1 MHRVGTADTMSFAFL
16 HYFRCFHLHLPNNQR
31 KAIVMS
37 QLVICDVPI
46 QLKQGDITKEVGD
59 AIVNVNNK
67 TLNQNFGVCQAVL
80 AAAGKSVVDE
90 CQRLVKKPHGDVVVT
105 EAGNLKCKKIIHVIN
120 ATQAAKIVASVK
132 EALKECDQHKLE
144 TVSFPALGTGAASLD
159 TLTSSDAIFTGI
171 EQYLSESKESCVT
184 QISIV
189 VLTQEAYDQFL
200 LFFQNKISSLQ
211 KSDCHLMLCGKY
223 VELIKG
229 DITDQTVVCI
239 INVTNQT
246 LDQSHGVS
254 GAIFSKAGDTVKQE
268 CKQNGKLAPNG
279 IAVTS
284 SGNLKCK
291 KIMHLVGPAML
302 TLIVPFLEQVL
313 QECNKYSFRSIAL
326 PAIGTGIAKLDPK
339 KSAEEILKGIRT
351 YFEKVTVS
359 SLLQVYIIAYS
370 DDVFQSFSEVFK
382 SQTPKTE
389 ENEEEDE
396 EENKTENEE
405 ENETEDEEEYIF
417 QYSSEEEETE
427 DLSLNQMQLID
438 TPATWSDMT
447 NKSHITVELKTD
459 SDEHRTIEKDFLTSA
474 GKSTTKVIKI
484 ERIQNIKLWRS
495 YSVKRD
501 YVLTLYPNQEIEN
514 DLYHGTTTETAKKI
528 SLHGFNRSF
537 CGKNAV
543 CYGKGTYFAKDASY
557 SCQEQYAAT
566 DRDGYKHVFQAKVIT
581 GKWCLGRPAFVE
593 PPSTSSDSDI
603 MYDSVVNDVNN
614 PAIYVIF
621 CDDGAYP
628 EYLITFKQ

>member
-1 MHRVGTADTMSFAFL
+1 M
-16 HYFRCFHLHLPNNQR
+16 R
-31 KAIVMS
+31 KKMR
-37 QLVICDVPI
+37 Q
-46 QLKQGDITKEVGD
+46 KMR
-59 AIVNVNNK
+59 K
-67 TLNQNFGVCQAVL
+67 TV
-80 AAAGKSVVDE
+80 
-90 CQRLVKKPHGDVVVT
+90 
-105 EAGNLKCKKIIHVIN
+105 
-120 ATQAAKIVASVK
+120 
-132 EALKECDQHKLE
+132 
-144 TVSFPALGTGAASLD
+144 
-159 TLTSSDAIFTGI
+159 
-171 EQYLSESKESCVT
+171 
-184 QISIV
+184 
-189 VLTQEAYDQFL
+189 
-200 LFFQNKISSLQ
+200 
-211 KSDCHLMLCGKY
+211 
-223 VELIKG
+223 
-229 DITDQTVVCI
+229 
-239 INVTNQT
+239 
-246 LDQSHGVS
+246 
-254 GAIFSKAGDTVKQE
+254 
-268 CKQNGKLAPNG
+268 
-279 IAVTS
+279 
-284 SGNLKCK
+284 
-291 KIMHLVGPAML
+291 
-302 TLIVPFLEQVL
+302 
-313 QECNKYSFRSIAL
+313 
-326 PAIGTGIAKLDPK
+326 
-339 KSAEEILKGIRT
+339 
-351 YFEKVTVS
+351 
-359 SLLQVYIIAYS
+359 
-370 DDVFQSFSEVFK
+370 
-382 SQTPKTE
+382 
-389 ENEEEDE
+389 
-396 EENKTENEE
+396 
-405 ENETEDEEEYIF
+405 
-417 QYSSEEEETE
+417 
-427 DLSLNQMQLID
+427 ID

-537 CGKNAV
+537 CGKNGKFPLYIVMMRKSLLTTQNNVKTV